1 MINEVRKF
9 SQIIASPTIVVY
21 VINSLRRRKG
31 LENLEK
37 SLNNAVSA
45 QNTPSNFS
53 FKDSLILA
61 TSLCNLKSFCEENFE
76 HNRLLL

>member
-21 VINSLRRRKG
+21 VINSLGRRKG

-37 SLNNAVSA
+37 SY
-45 QNTPSNFS
+45 
-53 FKDSLILA
+53 K
-61 TSLCNLKSFCEENFE
+61 
-76 HNRLLL
+76 